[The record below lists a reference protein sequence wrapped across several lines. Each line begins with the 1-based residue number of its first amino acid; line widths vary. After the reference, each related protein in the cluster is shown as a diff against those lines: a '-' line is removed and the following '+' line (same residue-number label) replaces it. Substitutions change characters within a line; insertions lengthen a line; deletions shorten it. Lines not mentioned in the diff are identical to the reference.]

1 MPPPPMQPPAIKPL
15 SPERYKIQF
24 AMSRE
29 THDKLRRVQ
38 DLMRHSIPN
47 GDLAAIFDR
56 ALTVLLSEL
65 ERTKLAAAKR
75 PRTTAAAS
83 TMSRHIPATVKRTV
97 WARDDGRCACVGTS
111 GRCTETG
118 FLEFHHVVPFAD
130 SGETSVEN
138 LELQRAA
145 VRPGAM

>member
-1 MPPPPMQPPAIKPL
+1 
-15 SPERYKIQF
+15 
-24 AMSRE
+24 
-29 THDKLRRVQ
+29 VQ

-97 WARDDGRCACVGTS
+97 WARDDGRCAFVGTT

-130 SGETSVEN
+130 GGETSVEK
-138 LELQRAA
+138 LELRCRPHNRYEAERHFAA
-145 VRPGAM
+145 AGPLFVRERCNQYGP